1 LQSATVNTV
10 VVEDFE
16 EKLTA
21 PKTKDFM
28 AALKRW
34 GVNQGENSLLF
45 SMSPSE
51 NLILSSRNVNT
62 FKLLTPRSLN
72 LYDVLRADKLILT
85 KSAVEYLEQQYGASV
100 PFEIT
105 IGDGEGEEEEVE
117 AASEEAVEPETT
129 APES

>member
-1 LQSATVNTV
+1 
-10 VVEDFE
+10 
-16 EKLTA
+16 
-21 PKTKDFM
+21 M

-45 SMSPSE
+45 SMNPSE
-51 NLILSSRNVNT
+51 NLVLSSRNVDT
-62 FKLLTPRSLN
+62 VKLLTPRSLN

-85 KSAVEYLEQQYGASV
+85 KSAVEYLEQQYGASA

-105 IGDGEGEEEEVE
+105 IGDGEEEEDEEDSVE
-117 AASEEAVEPETT
+117 AASEDAVEPETT